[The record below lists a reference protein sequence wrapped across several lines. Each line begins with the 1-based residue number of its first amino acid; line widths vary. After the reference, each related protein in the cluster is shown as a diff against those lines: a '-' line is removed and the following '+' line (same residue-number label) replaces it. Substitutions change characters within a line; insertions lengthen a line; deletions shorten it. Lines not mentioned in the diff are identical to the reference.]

1 MAPHT
6 APGTVCPYQDCQ
18 GLLPDLWAE
27 WSADLLGVASGATA
41 IDCYYCGRFLL
52 YQGASALGGTLVQ
65 ASPAT
70 AKQVRRSLADMLSYF
85 GGDAGK
91 LDAMLD
97 NLDQQGYPMKN
108 RAGKRA
114 FEGYN
119 WI

>member
-1 MAPHT
+1 
-6 APGTVCPYQDCQ
+6 
-18 GLLPDLWAE
+18 
-27 WSADLLGVASGATA
+27 
-41 IDCYYCGRFLL
+41 
-52 YQGASALGGTLVQ
+52 
-65 ASPAT
+65 
-70 AKQVRRSLADMLSYF
+70 MLSYF